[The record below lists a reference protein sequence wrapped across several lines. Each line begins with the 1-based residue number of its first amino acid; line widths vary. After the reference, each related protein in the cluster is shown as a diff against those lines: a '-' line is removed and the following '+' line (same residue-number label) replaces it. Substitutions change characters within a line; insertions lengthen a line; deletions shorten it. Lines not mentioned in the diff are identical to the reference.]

1 MRRAWRIIRW
11 LAGLGLGAL
20 AVFVLLSR
28 KGELSGA
35 GQSFRHLRYWL
46 VGPAVA
52 AEAVSILCFAF
63 TLGRLLR
70 EADQPVGARPL
81 LALTLASNAIANS
94 LPAGPAFG
102 AAYSYRRLRVH
113 GVPELVA
120 VWATLAAGV
129 LASASLAMMA
139 AVGTAAAADLSS
151 DLGLAGAI
159 VGTLVV
165 CLGLLVLLNQPGLIA
180 PPVSLGASWL
190 RRLVGWPR
198 SEPSEVAA
206 AVRDRLAVVR
216 LGWSGIA
223 RALAWAMG
231 NWAFD
236 LGCLLLAFL
245 AVHSSIPW
253 GGLLLAYGAA
263 QLAANLPITPGGLGV
278 VEGSLTI
285 GLIAYGG
292 AEAASVAA
300 VLVYRVLSFW
310 TPLLL
315 GWAVAARVALAD
327 RRQRLLYAAGPA
339 DIPAGR
345 GDNLREVGP

>member
-1 MRRAWRIIRW
+1 
-11 LAGLGLGAL
+11 LGLGAV
-20 AVFVLLSR
+20 AIFVLLSR
-28 KGELSGA
+28 KGELTGSA
-35 GQSFRHLRYWL
+35 QSFRHLRYWWIA
-46 VGPAVA
+46 PAVA
-52 AEAVSILCFAF
+52 AEAVSIVCFAF

-70 EADQPVGARPL
+70 EAHRPLAARPL

-120 VWATLAAGV
+120 VWAMLAAGV
-129 LASASLAMMA
+129 LASAALALMA

-151 DLGLAGAI
+151 DLGLAGVI
-159 VGTLVV
+159 GGTLVI
-165 CLGLLVLLNQPGLIA
+165 CLGLLVLLHRPGLVA

-190 RRLVGWPR
+190 RRLVGWPHTDPR
-198 SEPSEVAA
+198 RLAA
-206 AVRDRLAVVR
+206 DVRDRLAVVR
-216 LGWSGIA
+216 LHWSGIA
-223 RALAWAMG
+223 GALAWALG

-236 LGCLLLAFL
+236 LGCLLLAFM
-245 AVHSSIPW
+245 AVRSAIPW

-285 GLIAYGG
+285 SLIAYGG

-310 TPLLL
+310 VPLLI
-315 GWAVAARVALAD
+315 GWAVAGRLALDD
-327 RRQRLLYAAGPA
+327 RRRRHPPPESSDFTGA
-339 DIPAGR
+339 D
-345 GDNLREVGP
+345 GDNLTEVGP